1 MSYVVTGATGHLGGL
16 IVDGLLAA
24 GVPAGEVAAV
34 VRNEGKAARLRD
46 VGVEIRVADYDDTE
60 ALRTAF
66 RAGDRVVFVSGSDL
80 ERRAAQHR
88 NVVAAAREA
97 GVALL
102 AYTGILG
109 GPEADL
115 LLATDHKAT
124 EQAILDSGLPYTFLR
139 NGWYHEVYTETIPQ
153 ILERGAVIAS
163 AGEGRVATAAR
174 ADYAAAAV
182 AVLTGEGHEGKAYE
196 LCGDTAWSFAEFA
209 AELSKQ
215 TGREIPYRALTPAEH
230 KEVFVGAGLPGPVAD
245 VLVDID
251 RAIERGLL
259 VRTTGDLARLIGRP
273 PTSLADAIA
282 TALKD

>member
-1 MSYVVTGATGHLGGL
+1 MSYVVTGATGRLGGL

-46 VGVEIRVADYDDTE
+46 VGVEIRGADYDDTE

-115 LLATDHKAT
+115 LLAADHKAT

-215 TGREIPYRALTPAEH
+215 TGREIPYRALTAAEH